1 MNQRTLRI
9 PGTLKH
15 TSDEQTDVA
24 LQEKAREHA
33 DRHPGVGYLADVL
46 RALHAPGALMRSAK
60 GFYSAFTPR
69 EVMDAFAQRPD
80 LRVKTVKAITGGAPT
95 LLRRLSPDALA
106 SQIDLLVIEDL
117 PEAER
122 SVRAEADRAL
132 TVHDLYMKY
141 LDPVDLATYLRPAV
155 DLGVRVT
162 RQLVEMGAHRG
173 HARVDGD
180 RAAEHPASRDPDGRG
195 DSGPARRGDAGA
207 APVAGRQDGPAEGR
221 APGRRGRKA
230 VHRRG
235 SVRGTRRRRRAT

>member
-24 LQEKAREHA
+24 LQEKAREYA
-33 DRHPGVGYLADVL
+33 DRHPGVRYLADVL

-60 GFYSAFTPR
+60 GFYGAFTPR
-69 EVMDAFAQRPD
+69 EMMEALAQRPD

-95 LLRRLSPDALA
+95 LLRRLPPEALA
-106 SQIDLLVIEDL
+106 SQIDLLVIDDL

-141 LDPVDLATYLRPAV
+141 LDPVDLATYLPA
-155 DLGVRVT
+155 
-162 RQLVEMGAHRG
+162 QSIWAYE
-173 HARVDGD
+173 
-180 RAAEHPASRDPDGRG
+180 S
-195 DSGPARRGDAGA
+195 
-207 APVAGRQDGPAEGR
+207 QDNWWKWEPTA
-221 APGRRGRKA
+221 
-230 VHRRG
+230 
-235 SVRGTRRRRRAT
+235 GTRA